1 MTAVR
6 ALPAVPWSGMQMLT
20 VSAPWGQAVSDWDAD
35 LRAAH
40 RPVTTRGLRIYH
52 LRRLGHDHPHRTPW
66 DLGRADLVQWL
77 GGRAWAAETRRSY
90 RASIRLFYRWA
101 HATGRTPV
109 DPAHTL
115 PAIRVP
121 RGLPRPAPDDVVR
134 AAVTIADE
142 RTGLMLQVLLQT
154 GMRRGELA
162 RLHVDDVERDLL
174 GWSLRVHGKGGHTRA
189 VPITDTLATAIRTYP
204 AGWVFP
210 GQIDGHLSPRR
221 VGELVSEVLGPG
233 WTAHTLRHRFATM
246 AYAVD
251 RDLRATQELLGHAR
265 PETTAIYTKV
275 PDEAKRRAA
284 LSVAGSLA
292 A

>member
-1 MTAVR
+1 MTAVN
-6 ALPAVPWSGMQMLT
+6 ALRVVPWSGMHMLN
-20 VSAPWGQAVSDWDAD
+20 VSEPWGQAVSDWDGD

-40 RPVTTRGLRIYH
+40 RPATTRGLRTYH
-52 LRRLGHDHPHRTPW
+52 LRRLGHDHPQRTPW
-66 DLGRADLVQWL
+66 DLQRGDLIRWL
-77 GGRAWAAETRRSY
+77 GERAWAAETRRSY
-90 RASIRLFYRWA
+90 RASIVLFYRWA
-101 HATGRTPV
+101 HASGRIGV

-115 PAIRVP
+115 PTIRVP

-134 AAVTIADE
+134 AAVAVADE
-142 RTGLMLQVLLQT
+142 RTTLMLQCLLQT

-162 RLHVDDVERDLL
+162 RLHTRDVERDLL
-174 GWSLRVHGKGGHTRA
+174 GWSLRVTGKGGHTRD
-189 VPITDTLATAIRTYP
+189 VPITDSLASAIQGRP

-221 VGELVSEVLGPG
+221 VGELVSEALGPG

-246 AYAVD
+246 AYAVE

-275 PDEAKRRAA
+275 PHEAKRKAA
-284 LSVAGSLA
+284 LTVAGSLA